1 MDHNHNVKNKTIK
14 YTKEKRKCD
23 HWLGKDVLNNAQK
36 KKIKEK
42 NSLIALHQN

>member
-23 HWLGKDVLNNAQK
+23 HWLGKDVLNKAQK

-42 NSLIALHQN
+42 NSLIVLHQN